1 MKISKYTFLFALLI
15 IPLLSLGCEKT
26 IDEEIVKPIEGM
38 HNQKDQ
44 ITLKAAVA
52 NVQQVR
58 STLMMYA
65 AGSANSGYSKD
76 SQVYDYRSLR
86 ETLPPES
93 LPVNM
98 ADLKWDPASGIEY
111 SSDGDSF
118 SLQVRAMTARKEAIT
133 ATESGVSWR

>member
-1 MKISKYTFLFALLI
+1 MKISKYTLLLALLI

-44 ITLKAAVA
+44 FTLKAAVA

-65 AGSANSGYSKD
+65 AGSADSGYPRD

-86 ETLPPES
+86 DILPPES
-93 LPVNM
+93 LPANM
-98 ADLKWDPASGIEY
+98 ADLKWDPASGIE
-111 SSDGDSF
+111 S
-118 SLQVRAMTARKEAIT
+118 
-133 ATESGVSWR
+133 